1 MVTDRVERTD
11 LALSF
16 PYDVGRGVTTTVADF
31 ICLTLT
37 KQAYSILYG
46 SGHYSATVEDS
57 IIDSAECHSII
68 AAAAS
73 RICEELW
80 QSFHRRRPVPV
91 YLFIEDEREAI
102 QALEEFSY
110 SGTEHEDIRSGL

>member
-1 MVTDRVERTD
+1 MATDRVEDSD

-16 PYDVGRGVTTTVADF
+16 PFDTGRGVTTEVADF

-37 KQAYSILYG
+37 KQAYGILYG
-46 SGHYSATVEDS
+46 SGHYNASVEDT
-57 IIDSAECHSII
+57 IIDSAECHGII

-80 QSFHRRRPVPV
+80 ASVHRRRPVPV
-91 YLFIEDEREAI
+91 YLFTTEEEKAILALDEFDYTSAE
-102 QALEEFSY
+102 
-110 SGTEHEDIRSGL
+110 GD